1 MNTQTNCMTINEKVS
16 ALVTP
21 CVGVGGG
28 AQGDKGMGAIARSSL
43 DRQRAFVPPYEAI
56 RKSSISDFMV
66 GERSFL
72 RASDSPKTKF
82 LGFQ

>member
-1 MNTQTNCMTINEKVS
+1 MLGDGGRCGVMVWGH
-16 ALVTP
+16 VT
-21 CVGVGGG
+21 
-28 AQGDKGMGAIARSSL
+28 KSSL
-43 DRQRAFVPPYEAI
+43 DRQRALVPTYGAI

>member
-1 MNTQTNCMTINEKVS
+1 VREFF
-16 ALVTP
+16 AGL
-21 CVGVGGG
+21 G
-28 AQGDKGMGAIARSSL
+28 AVRGDGMGAIARSSL
-43 DRQRAFVPPYEAI
+43 DRQRAFIPTYGAI

-72 RASDSPKTKF
+72 RASNSPKTNF